1 MPTLSFEFR
10 GMEILQN
17 IKNPPGSLA
26 SGGSVLLEDA
36 YSDSLIHAPAPGYSN
51 SNGKRWRSS
60 WASSS
65 WLIFCTA
72 CQLS

>member
-1 MPTLSFEFR
+1 MPTLSFQFR
-10 GMEILQN
+10 GLEILQN
-17 IKNPPGSLA
+17 VKNPPGVFA

-36 YSDSLIHAPAPGYSN
+36 YFDSLIHAPALGYSN
-51 SNGKRWRSS
+51 SSRRWGSN

-65 WLIFCTA
+65 WLNFCTA